1 MVGSSLFKLFSTK
14 KETLLRL
21 PLYLHLL
28 AFISM
33 TVTTLYFN
41 NKTLVYYMFL
51 LFEVTVGLFYPSY
64 GVIKSQ
70 RIPEDVRSTVMNI
83 FRIPLNLFVVLLLLK
98 IKLMAPTTVF
108 MICAG
113 THAVG
118 LLSYMF
124 FLVNDRKKSDFLL
137 HDDEEEN
144 HGHSTHA

>member
-21 PLYLHLL
+21 PLYLHFT
-28 AFISM
+28 AFVSM
-33 TVTTLYFN
+33 TVTTIYFQ

-64 GVIKSQ
+64 GVIKSE

-98 IKLMAPTTVF
+98 IKFLAPTTVF
-108 MICAG
+108 SVCAA
-113 THAVG
+113 THAIG
-118 LLSYMF
+118 LFSYMF
-124 FLVNDRKKSDFLL
+124 FLANDKKKSDSPL
-137 HDDEEEN
+137 HDDEGD
-144 HGHSTHA
+144 HDHA